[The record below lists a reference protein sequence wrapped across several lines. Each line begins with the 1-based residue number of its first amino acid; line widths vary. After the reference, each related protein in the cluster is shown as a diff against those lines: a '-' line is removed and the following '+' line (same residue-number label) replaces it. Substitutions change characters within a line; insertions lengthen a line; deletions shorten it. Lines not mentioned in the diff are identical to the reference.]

1 MLTVSH
7 RITIGAAAYSS
18 AAHSRLV
25 GLRTQAALDVPVN
38 TAWIALGPAAGLSIA
53 PEDPV
58 VIELGYGDE
67 LETVFTGT
75 AQAVDW
81 DIERVTVHAVGA
93 FHKLLGARFN
103 LFYEKS
109 KAGDIASDVAGRL
122 EMATGSVEA
131 GLEFPAYAL
140 SDSLNTYD
148 SLRRLAGRC
157 GFDLYADVEDQL
169 VFAPYNPAETFTFQY
184 GVNILSLHIDHST
197 EFVVGTEIY
206 GESPA
211 SHGQGQESYSWLT
224 KKDVKGT
231 AGETN
236 GVVWRQFDPA
246 VRTQEDAGQIAEA
259 TLAALRAKRS
269 CTLKVL
275 GSAAV
280 QLGHEIEITDMPQED
295 QNGTFKVMGVQH
307 RLDAKKGFFTLI
319 NGLEL

>member
-7 RITIGAAAYSS
+7 RLTIGEAAYTS

-25 GLRTQAALDVPVN
+25 GLRTQVALDVPVN
-38 TAWIALGPAAGLSIA
+38 TAGIALAPAAGLSMA

-75 AQAVDW
+75 VETVDW
-81 DIERVTVHAVGA
+81 DIERVIVHAAGG
-93 FHKLLGARFN
+93 FQKLLGANFN

-109 KAGDIASDVAGRL
+109 KAGDMISDVASQL
-122 EMATGSVEA
+122 DMATGTVES

-140 SDSLNTYD
+140 SASHTAYD
-148 SLRRLAGRC
+148 SLRQLAQRC
-157 GFDLYADVEDQL
+157 GFDLYADVDDQL
-169 VFAPYNPAETFTFQY
+169 VFAPYDPAETHVFQY
-184 GVNILSLHIDHST
+184 GVNILSLRLDHPT
-197 EFVVGTEIY
+197 ESIMGAEIF

-211 SHGQGQESYSWLT
+211 SHGQGQESTSWLT

-231 AGETN
+231 AGDTSK
-236 GVVWRQFDPA
+236 GVWRRFDPA

-259 TLAALRAKRS
+259 VLAALRTRRA

-275 GSAAV
+275 GAPAV
-280 QLGHEIEITDMPQED
+280 QLGHEIEISEMPLDD
-295 QNGTFKVMGVQH
+295 QNGTFKVTGVEH
-307 RLDAKKGFFTLI
+307 RLDIKKGFYTI
-319 NGLEL
+319 IDGLEL